1 MQSIFN
7 RDGTQSPR
15 GRSADLRLTIVIRH
29 VVSLAESQNE
39 RSPRQLLRL
48 WGAEE
53 YSGAR
58 RKGRTVLTID
68 SSAALLS
75 SAAPIRNE
83 PVQARSTAR
92 LATLLDSAAAVIDE
106 IGFERLTTAMVAERA
121 GASIGTVYRYF
132 PDRIAVLQSLA
143 ARNVERLMA
152 RTAHEMQA
160 GRHGSAVDAV
170 LALHAVTVD
179 LFRTEPGYRSL
190 RAGDVIDLRP
200 PATESTAN
208 SMLAVA
214 VADALVENYGVSDSA
229 DVRLAVGTAVELI
242 DALTARAFAR
252 RTRGD
257 ADLLA
262 EAERALR
269 AVLAGRL

>member
-1 MQSIFN
+1 V
-7 RDGTQSPR
+7 P
-15 GRSADLRLTIVIRH
+15 
-29 VVSLAESQNE
+29 
-39 RSPRQLLRL
+39 
-48 WGAEE
+48 EE

-58 RKGRTVLTID
+58 RKGKTVLTID

-106 IGFERLTTAMVAERA
+106 IGYERLTTAMVAERA

-152 RTAHEMQA
+152 RTADELAA
-160 GRHGSAVDAV
+160 GRHASALDAV
-170 LALHAVTVD
+170 LAMHAVTVD

-200 PATESTAN
+200 PVTESTAN
-208 SMLAVA
+208 SMLAAA
-214 VADALVENYGVSDSA
+214 VADALVAHYSVTDSA
-229 DVRLAVGTAVELI
+229 AMRHSVGTAIELI

-252 RTRGD
+252 NARGD
-257 ADLLA
+257 AELLG

>member
-1 MQSIFN
+1 M
-7 RDGTQSPR
+7 
-15 GRSADLRLTIVIRH
+15 
-29 VVSLAESQNE
+29 
-39 RSPRQLLRL
+39 
-48 WGAEE
+48 
-53 YSGAR
+53 
-58 RKGRTVLTID
+58 LTID

-92 LATLLDSAAAVIDE
+92 LATLLDSAASVIDE
-106 IGFERLTTAMVAERA
+106 IGYERLTTAMVAERA

-143 ARNVERLMA
+143 ARNVERLMV
-152 RTAHEMQA
+152 RTADELTA
-160 GRHGSAVDAV
+160 GRHASATDAV

-200 PATESTAN
+200 SSTDATAN
-208 SMLAVA
+208 AMLATA
-214 VADALVENYGVSDSA
+214 VSDALVAHYGVSDSS
-229 DVRLAVGTAVELI
+229 DVRLAIGTAVELI

-252 RTRGD
+252 SESGD
-257 ADLLA
+257 AELLA
-262 EAERALR
+262 ETERALR